1 MKFSELDE
9 FADGKILAGVVGNI
23 GYLVINNPER
33 RNAISL
39 SMYEAAAA
47 QVMAM
52 AVDPCARLLVIR
64 GGGGKAFASGA
75 DISKFEKE
83 RASSDDVAIY
93 SAATKTF
100 YDAVFSFPK
109 PWKVPG
115 VMLVRPGLLFR
126 FSVWSCPRSWKVP
139 GAMLARAGL

>member
-9 FADGKILAGVVGNI
+9 FADGKVLAGVVGNI
-23 GYLVINNPER
+23 GYLIINNPER
-33 RNAISL
+33 HNAISL
-39 SMYEAAAA
+39 AMYEAAAA

-52 AVDPCARLLVIR
+52 AVDPCARF
-64 GGGGKAFASGA
+64 GYQGCKAFASGA

-100 YDAVFSFPK
+100 YDAVFSFPNQ
-109 PWKVPG
+109 P
-115 VMLVRPGLLFR
+115 LQ
-126 FSVWSCPRSWKVP
+126 
-139 GAMLARAGL
+139 